1 MNHHRTTREQ
11 PMRRRMLIGATLAM
25 LSGSGGLALAA
36 PAPQDLVEPLAYYKL
51 YVLQEAEQLIT
62 HTRTFVEAVKKGDL
76 ATARQLYAPSRVF
89 YERIEP
95 IAELFSDL
103 DTTIDSRADDHEKAE
118 EDPEFVGFH
127 RLEYALFKLNTTEGA
142 GPVAD
147 RLLADVTELRTR
159 ITSLVFP
166 PEKVVGGAAA
176 LIEEVAQSKISGE
189 EDRYSHTDLSDF
201 RANVD
206 GAKKIVDLFRPLIQ
220 RADAALLAK
229 VDGNFASVD
238 TVLNRY
244 QRPDGTFETYDKL
257 TEADRNRL
265 QGPITALAEDL
276 SKLRGTLGLD

>member
-25 LSGSGGLALAA
+25 LSGGGGLALAA

-62 HTRTFVEAVKKGDL
+62 HTRGFVEAVKKGDI